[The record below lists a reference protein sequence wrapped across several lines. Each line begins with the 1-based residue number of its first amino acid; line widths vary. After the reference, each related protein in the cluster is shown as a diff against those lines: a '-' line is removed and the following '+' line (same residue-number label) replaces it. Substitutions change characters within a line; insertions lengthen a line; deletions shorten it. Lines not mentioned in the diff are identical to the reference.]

1 VPDLA
6 RPRRWIDCAG
16 IFAAA
21 LAVRL
26 VCLWQLWTMPFQ
38 SHLVGDSKVYWEW
51 AGRIAAG
58 DWLGEEAF
66 YQAPLYPYFLALVR
80 TLLGQRLLVVYLL
93 QAALG
98 ALGCVLLTIAARS
111 LYSRAAALCAGLMLA
126 VYPPAIFADLQVQ
139 KESLALFLVALLL
152 LLLNRAQPRWMAL
165 GATLGLLV
173 LTRENALVWV
183 PLVAL
188 WLLSRRLLVAAA
200 LFGLGLCVTLGP
212 VVARNHH
219 VSGEWLLTTSQL
231 GTNLYIGNGPEA
243 DGSYVPL
250 LPGRGNARFERDDAK
265 VLAERSEGRELT
277 PGEIST
283 HWRNLAFKQIA
294 AQPGRWLR
302 LMLKKVVY
310 VANAYELPDTEDLYF
325 GERWS
330 WLLRA
335 LDSIWHF
342 GVLLPLAAVG
352 VLLIYER
359 RSWILAAL
367 ALSMAASV
375 TAFFVVARYRLPLV
389 PVLMLLAASAL
400 VEAVRLRR
408 RKLGLAVCIAF
419 GVALFANL
427 PGYPRAPKDAMQLF
441 NWGVVLEQG
450 GQPDSAAEHYRD
462 ALQLAPALPEAHYNL
477 GNLYRKAGRL
487 QEAQASLEEA
497 VRLRP
502 VYSEA
507 WNNLGLVLR
516 DEADLH
522 GAAQAIFRSL
532 SQWPGNVPARRNL
545 QLLRATA
552 VKRGDVALANEI
564 AEHEAKLP

>member
-1 VPDLA
+1 MPDLE
-6 RPRRWIDCAG
+6 RPRRWLDFAG

-26 VCLWQLWTMPFQ
+26 LCLWQLWPMPFQ
-38 SHLVGDSKVYWEW
+38 SHLVGDSKVFWEW

-58 DWLGEEAF
+58 DWLGQEAF
-66 YQAPLYPYFLALVR
+66 YQAPLYPYVLALAR
-80 TLLGQRLLVVYLL
+80 ILLGHRLLMVYLL
-93 QAALG
+93 QVALG
-98 ALGCVLLTIAARS
+98 AGGCALLTMAARS
-111 LYSRAAALCAGLMLA
+111 LYSRSVALCAGLMLA
-126 VYPPAIFADLQVQ
+126 FYPPAIFADLQVQ

-152 LLLNRAQPRWMAL
+152 LLLARAQPRWMAV
-165 GATLGLLV
+165 GATLGLLA

-183 PLVAL
+183 PVVAL
-188 WLLSRRLLVAAA
+188 CLQPRRRLINAA
-200 LFGLGLCVTLGP
+200 LYGLGLLLTLGL

-219 VSGEWLLTTSQL
+219 VSGEWLLTTSNL

-250 LPGRGNARFERDDAK
+250 LPGRGNARFEREDATA
-265 VLAERSEGRELT
+265 LAEHAEGRKLT
-277 PGEIST
+277 PGEVST
-283 HWRNLAFKQIA
+283 HWRSLVFKQIA
-294 AQPGRWLR
+294 AQPGRWLW

-310 VANAYELPDTEDLYF
+310 VGNAYELPDTEDLYF
-325 GERWS
+325 GARWS

-352 VLLIYER
+352 LLVVKKR
-359 RSWILAAL
+359 WSWILAAL
-367 ALSMAASV
+367 AVSLAASV
-375 TAFFVVARYRLPLV
+375 TAFFVLARYRLPLV
-389 PVLMLLAASAL
+389 PVLTLLAAPAL
-400 VEAVRLRR
+400 IEAARLRG
-408 RKLGLAVCIAF
+408 RKLALAICIGF

-427 PGYPRAPKDAMQLF
+427 PGYPRAPKDAMLLF
-441 NWGVVLEQG
+441 NWGVVLDQE
-450 GQPDSAAEHYRD
+450 GQPAAAADRYRE
-462 ALQLAPALPEAHYNL
+462 ALQLTPSFSEAHYNL

-516 DEADLH
+516 DEGDLH
-522 GAAQAIFRSL
+522 GAAQAIIRSL
-532 SQWPGNVPARRNL
+532 AQWPGNVPARRNL
-545 QLLRATA
+545 QLLRAA
-552 VKRGDVALANEI
+552 ALKRGDAALANDI
-564 AEHEAKLP
+564 AEHEAKLF